1 MSDKTVNQP
10 NLNSKNVKP
19 SDLTDNL
26 QALQKENLRL
36 REEVGRQKLHYDIIF
51 QNAHEGIIHIS
62 PKGKILAV
70 NHAFEESTGFSAAE
84 IEGKSATNI
93 AKRFLKAKDLAKMLV
108 IISKA
113 MAGKPVDLFEVEDN
127 DKIFEVSPPALVDLR
142 FGSIVVIREVTDQ
155 RRLVEELAKSEEQYQ
170 AIFEGLPEGIVYT
183 DKKGKVLKVN
193 QRLADMSDIAIEDIV
208 GKNVATLAKNF
219 LSAGTLSTALG
230 MIANVLQGKAA
241 QMELE
246 YEGRILKAS
255 APFIQEE
262 TQGMTIILRDITTS
276 RKASEQIKNQQTD
289 LKNLNILLG
298 EKNTALREVISQLQ
312 QEKARIEERVL
323 INVERLLL
331 PALENMQKKGTRFEL
346 EYLNMLKRGLHEL
359 VSPFG
364 EKLTSRMYSLTTR
377 EIEIC
382 NLIKNGFSSKEIGA
396 QLNISYRTVQ
406 TQRNVIRKKLN
417 ILNQDIN
424 LRTFLL
430 SL

>member
-1 MSDKTVNQP
+1 MSDKTVN
-10 NLNSKNVKP
+10 P
-19 SDLTDNL
+19 SELTDEL
-26 QALQKENLRL
+26 QALQKENLLL
-36 REEVGRQKLHYDIIF
+36 REEAGHHKLHYDIIF
-51 QNAHEGIIHIS
+51 QKAHEGLIHLS

-70 NHAFEESTGFSAAE
+70 NNAFEKSTGLSAAE
-84 IEGKSATNI
+84 IEGKSAAFI

-113 MAGKPVDLFEVEDN
+113 LAGKPIDMFEIEDN
-127 DKIFEVSPPALVDLR
+127 DKIFEISPPALVDLR
-142 FGSIVVIREVTDQ
+142 FGSIVIIRDVTEQ
-155 RRLVEELAKSEEQYQ
+155 RYLVSELAKSEEQYQ

-193 QRLADMSDIAIEDIV
+193 QRLADMSSIPKQDLI
-208 GKNVATLAKNF
+208 GQNVSALAKNF
-219 LSAGTLSTALG
+219 LSAKTLSAALNL
-230 MIANVLQGKAA
+230 IANVLKGKAA
-241 QMELE
+241 HMELE
-246 YEGRILKAS
+246 WDGTIIEAT

-262 TQGMTIILRDITTS
+262 TQGMTFILRDVTES
-276 RKASEQIKNQQTD
+276 REAATQIKNQQTD
-289 LKNLNILLG
+289 LKNLNTLLG

-312 QEKARIEERVL
+312 QEKVRIEERVL
-323 INVERLLL
+323 INVERHLL
-331 PALENMQKKGTRFEL
+331 PTLENMQKKGSSFDL
-346 EYLNMLKRGLHEL
+346 EYIKMLEKGLHEL

-364 EKLTSRMYSLTTR
+364 EKLTSKMYSLTTR

-424 LRTFLL
+424 LRTFLH